1 MFTGETA
8 ARVSS
13 CCCVGTAILGQAC
26 DLGNIERL
34 RLRFPIAEEHIHRPH
49 RFVPYQ
55 RNLWMLATL
64 AHRLRAILAAPN
76 YG

>member
-26 DLGNIERL
+26 DLGKIEGCDFQLPGSISTEYIDCL
-34 RLRFPIAEEHIHRPH
+34 RNL
-49 RFVPYQ
+49 